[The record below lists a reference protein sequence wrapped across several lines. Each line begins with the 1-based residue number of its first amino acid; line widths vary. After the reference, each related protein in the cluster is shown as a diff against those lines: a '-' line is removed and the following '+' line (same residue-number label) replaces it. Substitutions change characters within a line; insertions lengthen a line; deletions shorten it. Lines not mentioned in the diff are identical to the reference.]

1 MGAGLWSRARRGG
14 SVPVWVG
21 PTVLLALSGF
31 FVGVVIWG
39 FLNPADIRVEDFDA
53 GRADTFRIGEVT
65 AFPEQELYIVG
76 MEDGRLRAID
86 GRVAASG
93 CSVRWLPGDPR
104 GRAHNPG
111 GRPGV
116 FEDPC
121 SGAIWSMIANG
132 IQGTSEPLRT
142 PFIHY
147 RVPPE
152 GRAAHAIVERV
163 NP

>member
-1 MGAGLWSRARRGG
+1 M
-14 SVPVWVG
+14 PVWVG
-21 PTVLLALSGF
+21 PTALLLLSGF

-53 GRADTFRIGEVT
+53 GRADRFRIGEVT
-65 AFPEQELYIVG
+65 SFPEQNLYVVG

-86 GRVAASG
+86 GRVEASG
-93 CSVRWLPGDPR
+93 CAVRWQPGDAR
-104 GRAHNPG
+104 GRPHNPL

-121 SGAIWSMIANG
+121 TGAIWSMIANG
-132 IQGTSEPLRT
+132 IDGTDRPLRA

-147 RVPPE
+147 R
-152 GRAAHAIVERV
+152 AADDGGATHAYIERV